1 MAECSSIPE
10 RHFDLEQCL
19 RFLESTNSAKQLL
32 NHAVSRYEKFV
43 SSGPDSFLLLFQKS
57 LRSHDVKNILG
68 YLRNFGILDDA
79 DCERVSS
86 ETISDHMVTELVTMI
101 HTKDPHAFW
110 YFAHSLKT
118 NVLFK
123 FFHGEVH
130 CCGKSVVVSRMNDIG
145 TKWC

>member
-1 MAECSSIPE
+1 MPSIS
-10 RHFDLEQCL
+10 RVYKLCKTTFKSRCLEIREVRVQWPRL
-19 RFLESTNSAKQLL
+19 
-32 NHAVSRYEKFV
+32 V
-43 SSGPDSFLLLFQKS
+43 SSPLPEIPAKP
-57 LRSHDVKNILG
+57 RREKILG
-68 YLRNFGILDDA
+68 YLRNFGILDGA

-118 NVLFK
+118 NALFK